1 MKNII
6 ISLLIIFI
14 SFLIIKKKDNTQS
27 KDPINNVTFKENT
40 YTTKDPIEYV
50 NYNSSIVDFRYA
62 ADVGTKSVVHVTA
75 IKEEMKEYVYFD
87 HFFGFY
93 DYYQVPNHEYTS
105 GSGVIVSD
113 DGFIITNNHVI
124 NGFDEVSVS
133 LYNGEEY
140 LAKVIA
146 TDPSTDL
153 ALLKIKN
160 KNLNYL
166 NFANSDKVDIGEW
179 VLAIGNPLNLNSTV
193 TSGIVSAKARN
204 INVLQQEYAIESFI
218 QTDAAVNPG
227 NSGGALVNLKGE
239 LIGINT
245 AIASTTGA
253 YSGYSF
259 AIPSNIVNKVYNDL
273 LNYGIVQRAFLG
285 IYIQEMNQKLANELQ
300 INYNPGIYVN
310 GYTAN
315 SNAEF
320 AGIQK
325 GDIITKVDQVV
336 VTSISQLQEELM
348 KKSPGMDVV
357 ISVLRKNDIKEFNV
371 KLTNKDGGTDII
383 KKS

>member
-1 MKNII
+1 MAELSQYEEILDRVVSFTSLCSGAVQNLEIHSVVPKIMCAQYENIGERVLITDFAGRDSIAACIQILKDEEIDTI
-6 ISLLIIFI
+6 IPIGDIVPSRYGDTDSYSHNWNTLAKIV
-14 SFLIIKKKDNTQS
+14 KDN
-27 KDPINNVTFKENT
+27 
-40 YTTKDPIEYV
+40 YV
-50 NYNSSIVDFRYA
+50 GVDLKPWFIVDGQDFWTTLNRRYVKQITEKFGWFTPCIGCHFHFYA
-62 ADVGTKSVVHVTA
+62 MRSV
-75 IKEEMKEYVYFD
+75 
-87 HFFGFY
+87 
-93 DYYQVPNHEYTS
+93 
-105 GSGVIVSD
+105 
-113 DGFIITNNHVI
+113 
-124 NGFDEVSVS
+124 
-133 LYNGEEY
+133 L
-140 LAKVIA
+140 
-146 TDPSTDL
+146 
-153 ALLKIKN
+153 
-160 KNLNYL
+160 
-166 NFANSDKVDIGEW
+166 VDILSHYTIILASGEKR
-179 VLAIGNPLNLNSTV
+179 LHKNGKR
-193 TSGIVSAKARN
+193 KAN
-204 INVLQQEYAIESFI
+204 

-315 SNAEF
+315 SNAES